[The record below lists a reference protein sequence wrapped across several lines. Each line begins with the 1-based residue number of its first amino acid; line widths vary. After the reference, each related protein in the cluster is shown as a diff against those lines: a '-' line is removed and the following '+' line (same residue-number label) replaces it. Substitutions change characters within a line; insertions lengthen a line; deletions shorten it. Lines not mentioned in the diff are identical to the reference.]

1 MEVVRLQEP
10 CLTLRAPDG
19 SAPECCARVQIP
31 PLAVWVFQQVGKGAG
46 LWSERFLQGWSEE
59 AEGLHNETGCCH
71 LETADLVR

>member
-1 MEVVRLQEP
+1 MAQRLNAVP
-10 CLTLRAPDG
+10 VCK
-19 SAPECCARVQIP
+19 SP

-46 LWSERFLQGWSEE
+46 LWSERFLQGWEEE